1 MKIKLIVDQAITNY
15 RKLMEEEIA
24 LQEAVMKLQNQED
37 DSFQDKRKE
46 NGKLFDFN
54 SSFATFLP
62 SGHYKPLEPSFS
74 HRHSS

>member
-1 MKIKLIVDQAITNY
+1 MPMNHQP
-15 RKLMEEEIA
+15 EEIA

-54 SSFATFLP
+54 SSFL
-62 SGHYKPLEPSFS
+62 
-74 HRHSS
+74 